1 LEGSR
6 SGKRLNF
13 LVAIMVITLD
23 DNTEQ
28 LVISLVIIVLFLL
41 LLGRSARSARSAPG
55 LALGGRVDR
64 SEATLSRGRLFLVP
78 LSQGI
83 ETVLDA
89 TLVARCL
96 LHSY

>member
-1 LEGSR
+1 
-6 SGKRLNF
+6 
-13 LVAIMVITLD
+13 MVITLD

-28 LVISLVIIVLFLL
+28 LVISLIIIILLLL
-41 LLGRSARSARSAPG
+41 LLGRSARSARSARRAPG

-64 SEATLSRGRLFLVP
+64 SEATLSRGRLFLVL

-89 TLVARCL
+89 TLVALCL
-96 LHSY
+96 LYSY